1 MLKSLLWARH
11 FIPAVMAGGRCHH
24 LNVIGQETEP
34 ERGHLWPNA
43 TQPVAEEN
51 STRDLLGGGPDPS
64 RGAPRLGQRGFSS
77 VCRGPPPGSSQT
89 AWGEVRAPLGRGQ
102 GTRSP
107 RSEEWRKDENSRPR
121 VH

>member
-43 TQPVAEEN
+43 TQPAAEEN

-77 VCRGPPPGSSQT
+77 VCRVPPPRVLSNSLGG
-89 AWGEVRAPLGRGQ
+89 GEGAPGE
-102 GTRSP
+102 GTGYQVTQ
-107 RSEEWRKDENSRPR
+107 E
-121 VH
+121 